1 MDSQIIQGRKVGADE
16 IALIRHLIAE
26 NPDWHRSRL
35 SQELC
40 SLWDWST
47 PTGQIKDIAARS
59 LLQKLAARGEITLP
73 PSKRNGAGAR
83 SGVRAQRPRQLRLFG
98 EAEPAMITDPLSS
111 VQPLE
116 IVLAEQKSDVA
127 LFTALLQAHHY
138 LGLDR
143 SVGQNLKYLVY
154 DSHQRL
160 LACLLFG
167 SPAWRCA
174 DRDCFIGWSD
184 ATRARRLGLI
194 TNNMRFLILPWVRIP
209 HLASHV
215 LGCIRR
221 RIRHDWQVK
230 YGQPLVL
237 LETFVDQSRF
247 AGTCYQAANWIRVGQ
262 TRGRSRNDRYK
273 ALCVPVKAVYVY
285 PLVPNFREVLTR

>member
-1 MDSQIIQGRKVGADE
+1 MDSHIIQGRKIGADE
-16 IALIRHLIAE
+16 IELIRRLIAE

-40 SLWDWST
+40 CLWDWRT

-73 PSKRNGAGAR
+73 SKRNGAGAR
-83 SGVRAQRPRQLRLFG
+83 RGVRAQRPRQLRLLEEG
-98 EAEPAMITDPLSS
+98 EPAPITGPLSS

-116 IVLAEQKSDVA
+116 IVLAEQKPDVA
-127 LFTALLQAHHY
+127 LFTSLLQEHHY

-154 DSHQRL
+154 DGRQRL

-174 DRDCFIGWSD
+174 DRDRFIGWSD
-184 ATRARRLGLI
+184 PTRAQRLGLI

-215 LGCIRR
+215 LGHICR
-221 RIRHDWQVK
+221 RIRQDWQGK
-230 YGQPLVL
+230 YGQPLLL
-237 LETFVDQSRF
+237 LETYVDQSRF
-247 AGTCYQAANWIRVGQ
+247 AGTCYRAANWIRAGQ
-262 TRGRSRNDRYK
+262 TRGRSRNDRHK
-273 ALCVPVKAVYVY
+273 TLRVPIKAVYVY
-285 PLVPNFREVLTR
+285 PLAPNFREVLTR